1 MPVNYVLKMVK
12 ILNFVLCTFYHK
24 NNKFWKT
31 IRCPER
37 AWGWR
42 CNGMFH
48 EKGITGR
55 TCAFPG
61 REEEDIAL
69 GWGLT
74 PEGKESRLKAVWSE
88 LPGAVGHLGMWKWR
102 IREFQGDSFSAR
114 QSLTKTSAFDKKE
127 GTCNPYLVE
136 LLQRTVNVAM
146 RLQKVKCHMN
156 RE

>member
-1 MPVNYVLKMVK
+1 MYLMPVNYTLKMVK

-31 IRCPER
+31 IRCLER

-69 GWGLT
+69 CWGLT
-74 PEGKESRLKAVWSE
+74 AEGKESRLRTVWLE
-88 LPGAVGHLGMWKWR
+88 LPGAVGQLGMWKWR
-102 IREFQGDSFSAR
+102 SESSKDILLEHGSHWPTPLLLTRRREHAALSRASSKNCECGDEAA
-114 QSLTKTSAFDKKE
+114 K
-127 GTCNPYLVE
+127 G
-136 LLQRTVNVAM
+136 
-146 RLQKVKCHMN
+146 
-156 RE
+156 